1 MLKRILLIFVII
13 SLLSFSLLFSDT
25 IIVDTTGAGDY
36 TIIQEGI
43 NAASNGDTVLV
54 YPETYYENI
63 NYNGKNITIGS
74 LYLTTQN
81 NCYIDSTII
90 DGNQNGSVVT
100 FESGEDTTAILCGFT
115 IQNGSGTQQGN
126 FNVGGGIFC
135 INSQATLKNCIIKD
149 NLSEFGAGIC
159 LYYTTINMSDLCI
172 FNNHAI
178 SWAGGIGFN
187 NAYAN
192 FDQIQR
198 CNIYFNYAGDG
209 SDLRAFNNNNSM
221 TAYIDTFTVAE
232 PNDYYVAPI
241 DKFVFDIQNSKI
253 ELVNHDLYVSP
264 QGDNNNSGLNPSEPL
279 QTISWAVTKIK
290 SDSINKNTIY
300 LSSGSY
306 SPITTNE
313 MFPLNCK
320 DNVSIIG
327 ESRLTTILDGNNI
340 FYLFHSN
347 EDSDYLIEGMT
358 IQNGFADI
366 AGGGICIY
374 DGSNIIVNNIN
385 FFCNRAN
392 SGGGAINIFN
402 SQGLFKNLVIRNNSS
417 DCGGGVEISINSDP
431 VFINCVIDSNYTITP
446 GWGVSGGVSCVV
458 DCNPIFINTLISNN
472 YSDECSGM
480 GFGNCQPILIN
491 CTICN
496 NSNNPDGTISIGDNT
511 NLTQKNIIL
520 HNYSQYEITYW
531 SAYPPSTAAIYY
543 SNIKDSIDGINTNN
557 NGTIIWGEGN
567 IDSLPQFVG
576 GSPFSYE
583 LSAGSPCIDKGTPD
597 TTGLHLPAMDLAG
610 NPRIF
615 NGRIDIGAYE
625 YQDTIGV
632 DPPDTSFIHNLYL
645 FNNSPNPF
653 KESTTISFIS
663 ADYERIKDYTLS
675 IYNTKGQLVRR
686 FDGNTH
692 DFWVKQK

>member
-1 MLKRILLIFVII
+1 LW
-13 SLLSFSLLFSDT
+13 S
-25 IIVDTTGAGDY
+25 
-36 TIIQEGI
+36 
-43 NAASNGDTVLV
+43 
-54 YPETYYENI
+54 
-63 NYNGKNITIGS
+63 
-74 LYLTTQN
+74 
-81 NCYIDSTII
+81 
-90 DGNQNGSVVT
+90 
-100 FESGEDTTAILCGFT
+100 
-115 IQNGSGTQQGN
+115 
-126 FNVGGGIFC
+126 
-135 INSQATLKNCIIKD
+135 
-149 NLSEFGAGIC
+149 
-159 LYYTTINMSDLCI
+159 
-172 FNNHAI
+172 
-178 SWAGGIGFN
+178 
-187 NAYAN
+187 
-192 FDQIQR
+192 
-198 CNIYFNYAGDG
+198 
-209 SDLRAFNNNNSM
+209 
-221 TAYIDTFTVAE
+221 
-232 PNDYYVAPI
+232 
-241 DKFVFDIQNSKI
+241 
-253 ELVNHDLYVSP
+253 
-264 QGDNNNSGLNPSEPL
+264 
-279 QTISWAVTKIK
+279 
-290 SDSINKNTIY
+290 
-300 LSSGSY
+300 
-306 SPITTNE
+306 
-313 MFPLNCK
+313 
-320 DNVSIIG
+320 
-327 ESRLTTILDGNNI
+327 
-340 FYLFHSN
+340 
-347 EDSDYLIEGMT
+347 
-358 IQNGFADI
+358 
-366 AGGGICIY
+366 
-374 DGSNIIVNNIN
+374 
-385 FFCNRAN
+385 
-392 SGGGAINIFN
+392 
-402 SQGLFKNLVIRNNSS
+402 
-417 DCGGGVEISINSDP
+417 GVEISINSDP

-692 DFWVKQK
+692 DFWV